1 MSMTFAQKAHLD
13 GVVIGSTPQDV
24 ALLDARKGNDMFRQL
39 GTAILGM
46 VEICISMFN
55 RLAGMNNMFLAMAV

>member
-1 MSMTFAQKAHLD
+1 MTFAQKAHLD

-46 VEICISMFN
+46 VEI
-55 RLAGMNNMFLAMAV
+55 